1 MELTREKL
9 DELRSLVNAALPK
22 MAWLHD
28 GGDVSDEDGTLVAEC
43 AEASDAAF
51 IAAFDPPT
59 VLALL
64 DALEAAQAEAAKCRE
79 AAERLAQ
86 QWADDTQCRNCPV
99 LHGCAQADAS
109 VEECRERLLAWALRE
124 PVTPAVMEEVGEV
137 AEAVLA
143 NGKKRDLRAELVQVA
158 ALALQMIEHDLKEP
172 VQFGTDTALY
182 SVETGPLVTDDKPET
197 PAESEEK

>member
-9 DELRSLVNAALPK
+9 DELRSLVNASLPK

-64 DALEAAQAEAAKCRE
+64 DALEAAQADTRRLDALDDTDSYVSNDQGDSSEPQWNLSLVDNDVTVFANVRDLAD
-79 AAERLAQ
+79 ALLAQ
-86 QWADDTQCRNCPV
+86 E
-99 LHGCAQADAS
+99 GGGG
-109 VEECRERLLAWALRE
+109 
-124 PVTPAVMEEVGEV
+124 GE
-137 AEAVLA
+137 
-143 NGKKRDLRAELVQVA
+143 
-158 ALALQMIEHDLKEP
+158 
-172 VQFGTDTALY
+172 
-182 SVETGPLVTDDKPET
+182 
-197 PAESEEK
+197 